1 MLRKLI
7 AFPFVVTG
15 VLGIAIGS
23 VFVYGLKNTADILE
37 DISNVYERY
46 DKQ

>member
-15 VLGIAIGS
+15 VLGITIGS
-23 VFVYGLKNTADILE
+23 VFVYGLKNTTDILE